1 VGEELF
7 HADGQLEERTDGRRD
22 MTKLTVTFSN
32 SSNASKMATDNNTT
46 EQVREITAVYE
57 IEIILTDQDIC

>member
-1 VGEELF
+1 
-7 HADGQLEERTDGRRD
+7 
-22 MTKLTVTFSN
+22 MTKLTVDSRNF
-32 SSNASKMATDNNTT
+32 SNASKMATDNNTT